1 MVQFLKENSVKY
13 IFTAWQTHGP
23 LWPFLPLT
31 HYLSSEWFPI
41 VFSPDPNP
49 IEDRPHTGIIYNVG
63 PIPGKDTVST
73 EWDVHWH
80 LVTDDG
86 QWGPEVGTSQ
96 FSPTFSFNWGSGPL
110 FQGYDDHIGFWAYM
124 KVNMQRDGSV
134 TFTVGGDDYFW
145 LDVDGVLTMSGAS
158 SAGISKTVSLSR
170 GMHTLA
176 FTYMEME
183 GNASAVFNCDADIL
197 TWDP

>member
-1 MVQFLKENSVKY
+1 
-13 IFTAWQTHGP
+13 
-23 LWPFLPLT
+23 
-31 HYLSSEWFPI
+31 
-41 VFSPDPNP
+41 
-49 IEDRPHTGIIYNVG
+49 
-63 PIPGKDTVST
+63 
-73 EWDVHWH
+73 
-80 LVTDDG
+80 
-86 QWGPEVGTSQ
+86 
-96 FSPTFSFNWGSGPL
+96 
-110 FQGYDDHIGFWAYM
+110 M

-158 SAGISKTVSLSR
+158 SAGISETVSLSR

-176 FTYMEME
+176 FTYMEIE